1 MLKKILL
8 LQVGFLV
15 LYGCSTVPL
24 TGRQQLDLVSNPE
37 IISMASQQYQQV
49 LKESKLSD
57 SREQTDLVKRV
68 GARIKG
74 AVENYMA
81 GAGLSSQLEGFN
93 WEFNLIQ
100 DDKTAN
106 AWCMP
111 GGKVAF
117 YSGILP
123 ICKDENG
130 VAVVM
135 GHEIAHAIANHGRE
149 RMSQGLVENGL
160 LSTLS
165 AAMGQNPTMTTQIF
179 MQAIGAGAGIGML
192 KFSREQESEADH
204 LGLIFLAKAG
214 YDPNEAPK
222 FWERMVANSKNAAPP
237 EFLSTHPS
245 DQRRIAAL
253 KSYIPEAMR
262 YYARKK

>member
-1 MLKKILL
+1 MFKKTIPILIFLL
-8 LQVGFLV
+8 LLDA
-15 LYGCSTVPL
+15 CATVPL
-24 TGRQQLDLVSNPE
+24 TGRQQLSLVSNPE
-37 IISMASQQYQQV
+37 IISMATQQYHQV

-57 SREQTDLVKRV
+57 NREQTELIKRV
-68 GARIKG
+68 GARIRG
-74 AVENYMA
+74 AVEQYMA
-81 GAGLSSQLEGFN
+81 SAGIADQLEGFN

-117 YSGILP
+117 YTGIMP

-135 GHEIAHAIANHGRE
+135 GHEVAHAMANHGRE
-149 RMSQGLVENGL
+149 RLSQGLVENGL
-160 LSTLS
+160 LSSLS
-165 AAMGQNPTMTTQIF
+165 AALGQNPTMTAQIF
-179 MQAIGAGAGIGML
+179 MQAIGAGASIGML

-204 LGLIFLAKAG
+204 IGLIFLAKAG

-222 FWERMVANSKNAAPP
+222 FWQRMVAMSKGGSPP

-245 DQRRIAAL
+245 DEKRIAAL
-253 KSYIPEAMR
+253 KGWIPEAMK
-262 YYARKK
+262 YYNKKR

>member
-8 LQVGFLV
+8 LQIVLFL
-15 LYGCSTVPL
+15 LYACATVPL
-24 TGRQQLDLVSNPE
+24 TGRQQLSLISNPE
-37 IISMASQQYQQV
+37 IVTMASQQYQQV
-49 LKESKLSD
+49 LKETKLSD
-57 SREQTDLVKRV
+57 NREQTDMIKRV

-74 AVENYMA
+74 AVEQYMA
-81 GAGLSSQLEGFN
+81 SNGISSQLEGFN

-100 DDKTAN
+100 NDTTAN

-117 YSGILP
+117 YTGIMP
-123 ICKDENG
+123 MCKDENG

-135 GHEIAHAIANHGRE
+135 GHEVAHAIANHGRE

-160 LSTLS
+160 LQSLS
-165 AAMGQNPTMTTQIF
+165 AALGQNPTMTQQIF
-179 MQAIGAGAGIGML
+179 LQAVGAGASIGML

-204 LGLIFLAKAG
+204 IGLIFLASAG

-222 FWERMVANSKNAAPP
+222 FWERMIAMNTGAKPP

-245 DQRRIAAL
+245 DQSRVQAL
-253 KSYIPEAMR
+253 KGWIPEAMK
-262 YYARKK
+262 YYKKK

>member
-1 MLKKILL
+1 MQLKIVLIQIVL
-8 LQVGFLV
+8 LV
-15 LYGCSTVPL
+15 LQACATVPL
-24 TGRQQLDLVSNPE
+24 TGRQQLSLVSNPE
-37 IISMASQQYQQV
+37 IITMATQQYQQV
-49 LKESKLSD
+49 LKEGKLSD
-57 SREQTDLVKRV
+57 NHEQIAMVKRV

-74 AVENYMA
+74 AVEQYMA

-93 WEFNLIQ
+93 WEFSLIQ

-117 YSGILP
+117 YTGILP
-123 ICKDENG
+123 VCKDENG

-135 GHEIAHAIANHGRE
+135 GHEVAHAIANHGRE
-149 RMSQGLVENGL
+149 RMSQGLIENGL
-160 LSTLS
+160 LSSVS
-165 AAMGQNPTMTTQIF
+165 AAMGQNPTLTSQLF
-179 MQAIGAGAGIGML
+179 MKAIGAGAGIGML

-204 LGLIFLAKAG
+204 IGLIFLAKAG

-222 FWERMVANSKNAAPP
+222 FWDRMVAISKNAAPP

-245 DQRRIAAL
+245 DQSRIQAL
-253 KSYIPEAMR
+253 RGWIPEAMK
-262 YYARKK
+262 YYNK